1 MFDLLEC
8 PHESTCMQ
16 TSRTQHSRGPI
27 VTADGASLLAAGIP
41 KPIFVAWSAIFLVLL
56 FVCQLRSVQRLR
68 RLAGDTEAK
77 LQRLEQRMD
86 DYERRVDAEMAQM
99 RAELDAYGV
108 WSDAN
113 DRFFH
118 HGLVAISHMI
128 GARAMPARR
137 ACASERQRTHDR
149 RATQTVRR
157 PTPGRAANSASAMP
171 TAIRAQRR
179 TCT

>member
-1 MFDLLEC
+1 M
-8 PHESTCMQ
+8 
-16 TSRTQHSRGPI
+16 
-27 VTADGASLLAAGIP
+27 TAGYASLLAAGIP
-41 KPIFVAWSAIFLVLL
+41 KPWFYAGLAIVMAI
-56 FVCQLRSVQRLR
+56 CAIGHLRVLR
-68 RLAGDTEAK
+68 RYRRFVRDTEAK

-86 DYERRVDAEMAQM
+86 DYERKVDAEMAQM

-157 PTPGRAANSASAMP
+157 PTPGRAASSASAMP

-179 TCT
+179 TCM

>member
-1 MFDLLEC
+1 M
-8 PHESTCMQ
+8 
-16 TSRTQHSRGPI
+16 
-27 VTADGASLLAAGIP
+27 TAAHVSLLAAGVP
-41 KPIFVAWSAIFLVLL
+41 KPIFYAWTAIFLALYI
-56 FVCQLRSVQRLR
+56 VCHMRNVRRLR
-68 RLAGDTEAK
+68 RLARDTEAK

-118 HGLVAISHMI
+118 HGLVAVSHMI

-137 ACASERQRTHDR
+137 ACASERQRSR
-149 RATQTVRR
+149 EGRSTQTAWRPKPARAAHSVSVR
-157 PTPGRAANSASAMP
+157 PTAP
-171 TAIRAQRR
+171 RAQRR
-179 TCT
+179 SCA

>member
-1 MFDLLEC
+1 M
-8 PHESTCMQ
+8 
-16 TSRTQHSRGPI
+16 
-27 VTADGASLLAAGIP
+27 TAAHISLLAAGVP
-41 KPIFVAWSAIFLVLL
+41 KPIFYAWTAIFLALYT
-56 FVCQLRSVQRLR
+56 VCHVRNVRRLR
-68 RLAGDTEAK
+68 RLALDTEAK

-86 DYERRVDAEMAQM
+86 DYERRVNAEIAQM

-118 HGLVAISHMI
+118 HGLVAVSHMI

-137 ACASERQRTHDR
+137 TCASV
-149 RATQTVRR
+149 RATTQEQR
-157 PTPGRAANSASAMP
+157 PTETVWRPKPTRTAESASAMP
-171 TAIRAQRR
+171 PSMRVQRR